1 MGMPP
6 YCFKLAPMSDD
17 TLVRIRGL
25 KFAYGPRQVLD
36 GVDLDIRRGRV
47 TAIVGPTACGKST
60 LLKLIGAQLRP
71 DAGTVHFDG
80 IDIHAL
86 KRKDLYELRERM
98 GMMFQAQALLTDLSV
113 FDNVAFPLRE
123 HTNLPESMIRDIV
136 LIKLQAIG
144 LRGARDLSP
153 DQLSGGMS
161 RRVAMARAIVMDPD
175 LAMYDEPF
183 AGLDPIS
190 LGAMM
195 RIIRTLN
202 DNLGLSGVVVSH
214 SVEEVIVVADDVHVL
229 ANGKILAS
237 GSPEAIQK
245 HPSEYVQQFFTG
257 REKGPVPF
265 HYPAPDGARDYLK
278 RRKNGLPETSRA

>member
-1 MGMPP
+1 
-6 YCFKLAPMSDD
+6 MSEP
-17 TLVRIRGL
+17 LVRIRGL
-25 KFAYGPRQVLD
+25 QFSYGPRRVLD
-36 GVDLDIRRGRV
+36 GVELDIPRGRV

-80 IDIHAL
+80 IDVHQL
-86 KRKDLYELRERM
+86 RRKELYELRERM
-98 GMMFQAQALLTDLSV
+98 GMMFQAQALLTDLTV

-136 LIKLQAIG
+136 LIKLQTIG
-144 LRGARDLSP
+144 LRGARDLYP
-153 DQLSGGMS
+153 DQLSGGMN
-161 RRVAMARAIVMDPD
+161 RRVAMARAIAMDPD

-190 LGAMM
+190 LGAMI

-202 DNLGLSGVVVSH
+202 DNLGLTGVVVSH
-214 SVEEVIVVADDVHVL
+214 SVEEVMEVADEVHVL
-229 ANGKILAS
+229 AQGKILAS
-237 GSPEAIQK
+237 GPPEAIQK

-257 REKGPVPF
+257 REKGPVSF
-265 HYPAPDGARDYLK
+265 HYPAPDASRDYFQ
-278 RRKNGLPETSRA
+278 RRKSGLPEPSRA

>member
-1 MGMPP
+1 M
-6 YCFKLAPMSDD
+6 AND
-17 TLVRIRGL
+17 TDVLVRIRGV

-47 TAIVGPTACGKST
+47 TAIVGPTASGKST
-60 LLKLIGAQLRP
+60 LLKLVGAQLRP
-71 DAGTVHFDG
+71 EAGTVHFDG
-80 IDIHAL
+80 VDVHKL
-86 KRKDLYELRERM
+86 KRSELYALRQRM

-144 LRGARDLSP
+144 LRGARDLYP

-214 SVEEVIVVADDVHVL
+214 SVEEVMAVADDIHVL
-229 ANGKILAS
+229 ADRRILAS
-237 GSPEAIQK
+237 GTPREIQD
-245 HPSEYVQQFFTG
+245 HESEYVQQFLTG

-265 HYPAPDGARDYLK
+265 HYPAPDGAQDYLK
-278 RRKNGLPETSRA
+278 RLRSGLPEPSRA

>member
-1 MGMPP
+1 M
-6 YCFKLAPMSDD
+6 ANDND
-17 TLVRIRGL
+17 VLVRIRGL

-36 GVDLDIRRGRV
+36 GVDLDVRRGRV
-47 TAIVGPTACGKST
+47 TAIVGPTASGKST

-80 IDIHAL
+80 VDVHQL
-86 KRKDLYELRERM
+86 KRGELYKLRQRM

-113 FDNVAFPLRE
+113 FDNVAFPLHE
-123 HTNLPESMIRDIV
+123 HTDLPESMIRDIV

-144 LRGARDLSP
+144 LRGARDLYP

-190 LGAMM
+190 LGVMM

-202 DNLGLSGVVVSH
+202 DNLGLTGVVVSH
-214 SVEEVIVVADDVHVL
+214 SVEEVMAVADDIHVL
-229 ANGKILAS
+229 ADRRILAS
-237 GSPEAIQK
+237 GTPQEIQA
-245 HPSEYVQQFFTG
+245 HPSDYVQQFLTG

-265 HYPAPDGARDYLK
+265 HYPAPDGAQDYLK
-278 RRKNGLPETSRA
+278 RRRSGLPEPSRA

>member
-1 MGMPP
+1 M
-6 YCFKLAPMSDD
+6 AND
-17 TLVRIRGL
+17 TLVSIRGL
-25 KFAYGPRQVLD
+25 TFSYGPRKVLD
-36 GVDLDIRRGRV
+36 GLDLEIRRGRV
-47 TAIVGPTACGKST
+47 TAIIGPTASGKST
-60 LLKLIGAQLRP
+60 LLKLIGAQLHP

-80 IDIHAL
+80 TDVHQL
-86 KRKDLYELRERM
+86 KRSELYALRQRM
-98 GMMFQAQALLTDLSV
+98 GMMFQAQALLTDLTV
-113 FDNVAFPLRE
+113 FDNIAFPMRE
-123 HTNLPESMIRDIV
+123 HTDLPESMIRDIV

-144 LRGARDLSP
+144 LRGARDLYP

-214 SVEEVIVVADDVHVL
+214 STEEVMAVADDIHVL
-229 ANGKILAS
+229 AQGRILAS
-237 GSPEAIQK
+237 GSAEDLPR
-245 HPSEYVQQFFTG
+245 HPSEYVQQFLTG
-257 REKGPVPF
+257 REQGPVPF
-265 HYPAPDGARDYLK
+265 HYPAPDGVQDYLK
-278 RRKNGLPETSRA
+278 RRQSGLPEPSRA

>member
-1 MGMPP
+1 
-6 YCFKLAPMSDD
+6 MSSDS
-17 TLVRIRGL
+17 LVRIRGL
-25 KFAYGPRQVLD
+25 KFAYGPRAVLD

-47 TAIVGPTACGKST
+47 TAIIGPTACGKST
-60 LLKLIGAQLRP
+60 LLKLIGAQIRP

-80 IDIHAL
+80 IDVHRL
-86 KRKDLYELRERM
+86 GRKDLYELRERM
-98 GMMFQAQALLTDLSV
+98 GMMFQAQALLTDLTV

-123 HTNLPESMIRDIV
+123 HTKLPESMVRDIV

-144 LRGARDLSP
+144 LRGARDLYP

-190 LGAMM
+190 LGVMM

-214 SVEEVIVVADDVHVL
+214 STEEVMAVADDIHVL
-229 ANGKILAS
+229 AQGRILAS
-237 GSPEAIQK
+237 GSPQEVQA
-245 HPSEYVQQFFTG
+245 HPSEYVQQFLTG
-257 REKGPVPF
+257 REQGPVPF
-265 HYPAPDGARDYLK
+265 HFPAPAPGQDYLQ
-278 RRKNGLPETSRA
+278 RRKSGLPEPSRA

>member
-1 MGMPP
+1 MSGN
-6 YCFKLAPMSDD
+6 APNH

-25 KFAYGPRQVLD
+25 KYAYGPRQVLD
-36 GVDLDIRRGRV
+36 GVDLDIGRGRV
-47 TAIVGPTACGKST
+47 TAIIGPTACGKST
-60 LLKLIGAQLRP
+60 LLKLVGAQLRP

-80 IDIHAL
+80 IDVHQL
-86 KRKDLYELRERM
+86 GRNELYKLRERM

-123 HTNLPESMIRDIV
+123 HTDLPESMICDIV

-144 LRGARDLSP
+144 LRGARDLYP
-153 DQLSGGMS
+153 DQLSGGMN

-190 LGAMM
+190 LGAMI

-202 DNLGLSGVVVSH
+202 DNLGLTGVVVSH
-214 SVEEVIVVADDVHVL
+214 SVEEVMAVADDIHVL
-229 ANGKILAS
+229 AQGRILAS
-237 GSPEAIQK
+237 GTPQEIQA

-257 REKGPVPF
+257 REQGPVPF
-265 HYPAPDGARDYLK
+265 HYPAPEPGQDYLR
-278 RRKNGLPETSRA
+278 RRKSGLPEPSRA

>member
-1 MGMPP
+1 MPN
-6 YCFKLAPMSDD
+6 DV
-17 TLVRIRGL
+17 LVQIRGL
-25 KFAYGPRQVLD
+25 KFAHGPRPVLD

-47 TAIVGPTACGKST
+47 TAIIGPTACGKST
-60 LLKLIGAQLRP
+60 LLKLIGAQYVP

-80 IDIHAL
+80 TDVHRL
-86 KRKDLYELRERM
+86 KRKDLYDLRERM

-123 HTNLPESMIRDIV
+123 HTDLPESMIRDIV

-144 LRGARDLSP
+144 LRGARDLFP

-190 LGAMM
+190 LGVMM

-214 SVEEVIVVADDVHVL
+214 STEEVMAVADDIHVL
-229 ANGKILAS
+229 AQGKILAS
-237 GSPEAIQK
+237 GSPEEVQR
-245 HPSEYVQQFFTG
+245 HPSEYVQQFLTG

-265 HYPAPDGARDYLK
+265 HFPAPEAGQDYLQ
-278 RRKNGLPETSRA
+278 RRKSGLPEPSRA

>member
-1 MGMPP
+1 M
-6 YCFKLAPMSDD
+6 AND
-17 TLVRIRGL
+17 TLVQIRGL
-25 KFAYGPRQVLD
+25 KFAYGPRVVLD
-36 GVDLDIRRGRV
+36 GVDLDIKRGRV
-47 TAIVGPTACGKST
+47 TAIIGPTACGKTT
-60 LLKLIGAQLRP
+60 LLDLIGAQLRP

-80 IDIHAL
+80 TDVHKL
-86 KRKDLYELRERM
+86 KRKELYELRQRM
-98 GMMFQAQALLTDLSV
+98 GMMFQAQALLTDLTV
-113 FDNVAFPLRE
+113 YDNVAFPLHE

-136 LIKLQAIG
+136 LVKLQAIG
-144 LRGARDLSP
+144 LRGARDLYP
-153 DQLSGGMS
+153 DQLSGGMA

-214 SVEEVIVVADDVHVL
+214 STEEVMAVADDVHVL
-229 ANGKILAS
+229 AQGKILAS
-237 GSPEAIQK
+237 GNPEEIQR
-245 HPSEYVQQFFTG
+245 HPSEYVQQFLTG

-265 HYPAPDGARDYLK
+265 HYPAPSGAQDYLK
-278 RRKNGLPETSRA
+278 RLKSGLPEASGA

>member
-1 MGMPP
+1 MPN
-6 YCFKLAPMSDD
+6 DV
-17 TLVRIRGL
+17 LVQIRGL
-25 KFAYGPRQVLD
+25 KFSYGPRRVLD
-36 GVDLDIRRGRV
+36 GVDLDIPRGRV

-71 DAGTVHFDG
+71 EAGTVHFDG
-80 IDIHAL
+80 TDVHRL
-86 KRKDLYELRERM
+86 KRKELYELRERM

-144 LRGARDLSP
+144 LRGARDLYP

-202 DNLGLSGVVVSH
+202 DNLGLTGVVVSH
-214 SVEEVIVVADDVHVL
+214 SVEEVMAVADDVHVL
-229 ANGKILAS
+229 AQGRILAS
-237 GSPEAIQK
+237 GSPEQIQR
-245 HPSEYVQQFFTG
+245 HPSEYVQQFLTG
-257 REKGPVPF
+257 REKGPVSF
-265 HYPAPDGARDYLK
+265 HFPAPDGVQDYLK
-278 RRKNGLPETSRA
+278 RLKSGLPAPSRT

>member
-1 MGMPP
+1 
-6 YCFKLAPMSDD
+6 MSSNDD
-17 TLVRIRGL
+17 GVLVRIRGL
-25 KFAYGPRQVLD
+25 KFAYGPRPVLD
-36 GVDLDIRRGRV
+36 GVDLDIKRGRV

-80 IDIHAL
+80 VDVHKL
-86 KRKDLYELRERM
+86 KRKELYDLRKRM

-113 FDNVAFPLRE
+113 FDNVAFPMRE

-136 LIKLQAIG
+136 LVKLQAIG
-144 LRGARDLSP
+144 LRGARDLFP

-190 LGAMM
+190 LGAM
-195 RIIRTLN
+195 IAP
-202 DNLGLSGVVVSH
+202 LSPRPH
-214 SVEEVIVVADDVHVL
+214 
-229 ANGKILAS
+229 
-237 GSPEAIQK
+237 
-245 HPSEYVQQFFTG
+245 
-257 REKGPVPF
+257 
-265 HYPAPDGARDYLK
+265 
-278 RRKNGLPETSRA
+278 